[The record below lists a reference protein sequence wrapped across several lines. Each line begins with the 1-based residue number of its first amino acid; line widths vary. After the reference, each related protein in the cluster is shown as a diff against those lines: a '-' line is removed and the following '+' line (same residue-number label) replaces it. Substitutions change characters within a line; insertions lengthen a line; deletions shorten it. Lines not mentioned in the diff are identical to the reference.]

1 MADSQAESG
10 GAAPALII
18 CIYTTRS
25 KMFVGILL
33 RRQPLGF
40 ARPESNGITCDGLR
54 LFQGTFPAAV
64 YSGTAFTIAGWNI
77 HVCDGTAM
85 LTRRLRI
92 KALTTKR
99 NNLYANTK
107 WSVRFESY

>member
-1 MADSQAESG
+1 
-10 GAAPALII
+10 
-18 CIYTTRS
+18 
-25 KMFVGILL
+25 MFVGILL
-33 RRQPLGF
+33 RGQPLGI
-40 ARPESNGITCDGLR
+40 AHPEVNGIICDGLR

-77 HVCDGTAM
+77 HICDGAAM

-99 NNLYANTK
+99 NNLYASTK